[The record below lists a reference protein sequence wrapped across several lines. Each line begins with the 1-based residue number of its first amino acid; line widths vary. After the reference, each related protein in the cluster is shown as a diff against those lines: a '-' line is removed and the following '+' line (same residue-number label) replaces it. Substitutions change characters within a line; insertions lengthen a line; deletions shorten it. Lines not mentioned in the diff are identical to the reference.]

1 MANQEVTKFLN
12 MIKADK
18 ALEATL
24 QKEMVSADSAES
36 ALNKAVA
43 IAREKGLSFTSAELK
58 AQLPNIKPPAD
69 GGELSDKELSNV
81 AGGFAWAQKTLGSSN
96 LWCAICAMGT
106 SGGATK

>member
-24 QKEMVSADSAES
+24 QKEMSSADSAES

-81 AGGFAWAQKTLGSSN
+81 AGGWARKTLGSTN
-96 LWCAICAMGT
+96 LWCYICAMGS
-106 SGGATK
+106 SGGAV

>member
-24 QKEMVSADSAES
+24 QKEMLSADSAES

-43 IAREKGLSFTSAELK
+43 MAREKGLSFTSAELK
-58 AQLPNIKPPAD
+58 AQLPSIKPSAD
-69 GGELSDKELSNV
+69 GAEISDKELSNV
-81 AGGFAWAQKTLGSSN
+81 AGGMMNWASKTIGSTSIY
-96 LWCAICAMGT
+96 CYICAMGT
-106 SGGATK
+106 SGA